1 MEKKTHLIV
10 EAEVNLGLKGVE
22 EPQKITVKGI
32 PRIWLWDYSDRWS
45 QEMFAVVNWLFDEF
59 GDNLKWYEVIYV
71 ASSSVKKGEDP
82 YPMLT
87 VEISSDKVI
96 EAMNTEREV
105 IWGKGD
111 S

>member
-45 QEMFAVVNWLFDEF
+45 QEMFAVVYWLFDEF
-59 GDNLKWYEVIYV
+59 DGNLEWYEIVYV
-71 ASSSVKKGEDP
+71 ASSPVKDGEDP

-87 VEISSDKVI
+87 MEISSDKVI

-111 S
+111 